1 MVSFQQLAVMIGGAA
16 TCCIVAIGMALSSA
30 SSSPKPE
37 TPLLSPYA
45 LICRSHKRIA
55 RLHAT
60 TPDKAV
66 TLFLVLHL
74 DHTKPPFHPAD
85 DCAYPYSP
93 NYKAARR
100 AISEAWAG
108 VTDEY
113 DGDMRQWRDAF
124 ADAALTL
131 LNDTSRAIYMKDVLP
146 KMEAA
151 RGNPDKVWLD
161 ICAKL

>member
-1 MVSFQQLAVMIGGAA
+1 MVLLQQIAVMIGSAA
-16 TCCIVAIGMALSSA
+16 TCCIVAIGMALFSA
-30 SSSPKPE
+30 SSPPKPE

-55 RLHAT
+55 RLHHS
-60 TPDKAV
+60 TPDKPV
-66 TLFLVLHL
+66 TLFSVLHL

-100 AISEAWAG
+100 AISEAWVGA
-108 VTDEY
+108 TDEF

-151 RGNPDKVWLD
+151 KGNPDKVWLD

>member
-1 MVSFQQLAVMIGGAA
+1 MIGGAA
-16 TCCIVAIGMALSSA
+16 MCGIVAIGMALSSA

-45 LICRSHKRIA
+45 LICQSHKRIA
-55 RLHAT
+55 RLHAA
-60 TPDKAV
+60 TPNKPV
-66 TLFLVLHL
+66 TLFSVLHL
-74 DHTKPPFHPAD
+74 DHAKPPFYPAD

-93 NYKAARR
+93 NYQAARR

-108 VTDEY
+108 VTDEH
-113 DGDMRQWRDAF
+113 DGDMREWRDAF

-151 RGNPDKVWLD
+151 KGNPNKVWLD

>member
-1 MVSFQQLAVMIGGAA
+1 MASFRQLAVMIGGAA
-16 TCCIVAIGMALSSA
+16 MCCIAAIGMALSSA
-30 SSSPKPE
+30 SPPKPE
-37 TPLLSPYA
+37 TRLLSPYA

-55 RLHAT
+55 RLHVAT
-60 TPDKAV
+60 PEKPV
-66 TLFLVLHL
+66 TLFSVLHL
-74 DHTKPPFHPAD
+74 DHSTPPFHLAD
-85 DCAYPYSP
+85 DCAYPASP

-100 AISEAWAG
+100 AISETWAG
-108 VTDEY
+108 VTDEH
-113 DGDMRQWRDAF
+113 DGNMREWRDAF

-151 RGNPDKVWLD
+151 KGNPDKVCLD